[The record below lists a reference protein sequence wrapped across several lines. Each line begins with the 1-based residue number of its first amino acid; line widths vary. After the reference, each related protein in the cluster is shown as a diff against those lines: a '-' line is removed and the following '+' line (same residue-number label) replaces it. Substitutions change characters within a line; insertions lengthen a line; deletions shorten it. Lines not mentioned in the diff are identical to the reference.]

1 MDNEY
6 FITYDGELY
15 HWGIKGMKW
24 GVRRYQNADGSL
36 TAAGRKRYIG
46 SDGKLTKAGQKYY
59 AKEAE
64 RLKNERKTLNAQKKS
79 EAKLSKLEE
88 MRSGNN
94 ALKKQ
99 SDTTVVDANKKKSVK
114 DMTDAE
120 LDAAI
125 NRARKEDTY
134 RQLRPETSPKTQS
147 FMDKLLKDAIVP
159 ATVDAG
165 KKAITKLVDDM
176 LKTKADP
183 NSYEA
188 LKKTYD
194 TLKLKK
200 DLEDLKSGK
209 EKINW
214 SDETAKYNLERRKA
228 QDAKKDADDAAK
240 EASKKAADDKK
251 KAKEQ
256 AYYDYYNKQYT
267 ETPTQTVSGSYRQT
281 GGEKTYVNPRISG
294 YLTSGVSLSDVVTSS
309 SVSTGSSFVSKYGST
324 PIASLPSPNIAG
336 YLPAPK
342 DRDD

>member
-1 MDNEY
+1 MDNKY

-64 RLKNERKTLNAQKKS
+64 RLKNERKTLNAQKRT
-79 EAKLSKLEE
+79 EVKLSKLEE
-88 MRSGNN
+88 MRSENN

-200 DLEDLKSGK
+200 DLADLESGK

-281 GGEKTYVNPRISG
+281 GGEKTYVNPKISG